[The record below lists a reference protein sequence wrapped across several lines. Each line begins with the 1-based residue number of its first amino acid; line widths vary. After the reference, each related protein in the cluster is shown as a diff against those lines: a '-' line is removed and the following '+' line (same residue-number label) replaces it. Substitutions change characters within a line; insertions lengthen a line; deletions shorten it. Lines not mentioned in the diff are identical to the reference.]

1 MKFIFESCLLD
12 TERRELSCGGNQV
25 IVQPQVFDLLVHL
38 IRNRNRVLGREE
50 LISLVWGGRVVSD
63 STFTSR
69 INAARTALGDSGEA
83 QKFIRTFPRKGFRFV
98 GQVVERPDGVSSA
111 NALQTAQPASA
122 KDSAGAERPAAG
134 QLWNETGLVFATST
148 GTARH
153 AASSSSDD
161 EPSAGDASD
170 VSSMLKSIEYE
181 RENGPLEFGRP
192 YEAGNE
198 RTLDGQIA
206 KALGLMG
213 LPQRLAPGVKKIIM
227 RESTGNA
234 DAVNDWDS
242 NAASGTP
249 SKGLMQLIDTTF
261 RNAVLPE
268 LADRGIFDPV
278 ANITA
283 GVRTMIANHSIDD
296 VLAGGLRNS
305 SGNYIGYGGAAIPDD
320 GLGLAD

>member
-1 MKFIFESCLLD
+1 
-12 TERRELSCGGNQV
+12 V
-25 IVQPQVFDLLVHL
+25 LVAAVAAGAVLPAIQTLGTHVADAEAPRAAAPEPATAAL
-38 IRNRNRVLGREE
+38 TLASEHRVSGAAGAAVA
-50 LISLVWGGRVVSD
+50 SVSPV
-63 STFTSR
+63 TLPAT
-69 INAARTALGDSGEA
+69 AART
-83 QKFIRTFPRKGFRFV
+83 
-98 GQVVERPDGVSSA
+98 VSS
-111 NALQTAQPASA
+111 
-122 KDSAGAERPAAG
+122 
-134 QLWNETGLVFATST
+134 
-148 GTARH
+148 
-153 AASSSSDD
+153 SSSSDD
-161 EPSAGDASD
+161 APSAGDDAD
-170 VSSMLKSIEYE
+170 VSALLKAMEVE

-305 SGNYIGYGGAAIPDD
+305 SGDYIGYGGAAIPDD